1 MISRVYNN
9 VVRVMAV
16 VVMLVSFSLAVL
28 AQDKVYPDK
37 PNPPRLVNDFAHLLS
52 DAQQAQLEQKLEDF
66 ANNTST
72 QITVVTMSNLGGHD
86 ISEYSVHVF
95 NDWGLGQAGK
105 NNGVLMLVA
114 LDDGYG
120 KRKAWITVG
129 KGLQGVLTDAKSG
142 QIFRNEMVPAFKE
155 KDYYKGLSDAS
166 DAIIAVTKGEY
177 TNENKSER
185 TGERSGGRHFPF
197 IVVVIIFIVI
207 IIATRRRGGGGGGG
221 WGGGR
226 RSGLGDIATG
236 MILGNMLSSGSRG
249 WGGGGSSWGGGGSGG
264 FGGFG
269 GGSTDG
275 GGAGG
280 SW

>member
-1 MISRVYNN
+1 MMTRIYNYATRVLA
-9 VVRVMAV
+9 VMAI
-16 VVMLVSFSLAVL
+16 LVTFSLSVWAE
-28 AQDKVYPDK
+28 DKVYPDK
-37 PNPPRLVNDFAHLLS
+37 PNPARLVNDYAHLLS
-52 DAQQAQLEQKLEDF
+52 DAQQAQLEQKLEDY

-72 QITVVTMSNLGGHD
+72 QITIVTMSNLGGHD
-86 ISEYSVHVF
+86 VSEYSVHVF
-95 NDWGLGQAGK
+95 NDWGLGQEGK

-155 KDYYKGLSDAS
+155 KDYFKGLSDAS

-177 TNENKSER
+177 TNENK
-185 TGERSGGRHFPF
+185 GERSEERSGRSRGHAPF
-197 IVVVIIFIVI
+197 LLVFIIFII
-207 IIATRRRGGGGGGG
+207 IIIITRRRGGGGGGG
-221 WGGGR
+221 GI
-226 RSGLGDIATG
+226 GDIATG
-236 MILGNMLSSGSRG
+236 MILGNMLGRGSRG
-249 WGGGGSSWGGGGSGG
+249 WGGGSDWGGGGSGG

>member
-1 MISRVYNN
+1 MP
-9 VVRVMAV
+9 AAP
-16 VVMLVSFSLAVL
+16 LLAE
-28 AQDKVYPDK
+28 DKVYPDK

-52 DAQQAQLEQKLEDF
+52 SDEVNNLERRLEDY
-66 ANNTST
+66 ANSSST
-72 QITVVTMSNLGGHD
+72 QISIVTMSNLGGHD

-95 NDWGLGQAGK
+95 NDWGLGQASK
-105 NNGVLMLVA
+105 NNGVLILVA

-129 KGLQGVLTDAKSG
+129 NGLQGVLTDAKSG

-155 KDYYKGLSDAS
+155 KNYYKGLSDAA
-166 DAIIAVTKGEY
+166 DAVIAVTKGEY
-177 TNENKSER
+177 KSEAGDR
-185 TGERSGGRHFPF
+185 RGEREGRHSKRSKGVPL
-197 IVVVIIFIVI
+197 IIIIIIVI
-207 IIATRRRGGGGGGG
+207 VIASALRGRGGGGGGG
-221 WGGGR
+221 RRGGGG
-226 RSGLGDIATG
+226 SGLGDLATG
-236 MILGNMLSSGSRG
+236 IIIGNLLSGGRRGGSWG
-249 WGGGGSSWGGGGSGG
+249 DGGDWGGGSSGG